1 MFAEPNEFHYGILRP
16 PVNWGT
22 ADMFAK
28 WPILAEKASLSR
40 VNAAWLSR
48 SERRAYA
55 YSTLRPPTF
64 SGDSLASAVWL
75 TVRPNGMM
83 KLQDVILKAMAKS
96 RSRYSRGESYQGY
109 GICSD
114 VRRAVNRR
122 VIGSNPTRGAKRI
135 PLRNSPP
142 SGSIKKDVKEKSS

>member
-1 MFAEPNEFHYGILRP
+1 MFGEPNESHYGILRL
-16 PVNWGT
+16 PVNGGT

-28 WPILAEKASLSR
+28 WPILAEKASLRR

-75 TVRPNGMM
+75 TVYPNGADHQWKEDPSPM
-83 KLQDVILKAMAKS
+83 S
-96 RSRYSRGESYQGY
+96 RWPHGSAGEPVLTIVVTSVGEPDQQSETLLDG
-109 GICSD
+109 D
-114 VRRAVNRR
+114 E
-122 VIGSNPTRGAKRI
+122 
-135 PLRNSPP
+135 PLYPLAP
-142 SGSIKKDVKEKSS
+142 